1 MWNWESVQSMLVN
14 IANRLPLV
22 FLKALILWNFPLKM
36 YPLTLSFYTVNS
48 FLRGR
53 KVEGQ
58 SPLTPVWQA
67 GNLIGLLLSGVH
79 LHKCLLLSKE
89 PLLWREI
96 VQFSTTHITKNT
108 TGLLTVKWRVS
119 FALCSSQYI
128 FRYDND
134 QGCGFPRGKCCFS
147 FFPLLYIIFSTYLL
161 FLFMGFHS
169 LPVISFTP
177 FSLLSPLYS
186 PKNLYIKQ
194 SSKIGTP

>member
-96 VQFSTTHITKNT
+96 VHFSTTHITKNT

-119 FALCSSQYI
+119 FALCSSHI
-128 FRYDND
+128 SSVMITT
-134 QGCGFPRGKCCFS
+134 RGVVSPGASVVFHFS
-147 FFPLLYIIFSTYLL
+147 PCST
-161 FLFMGFHS
+161 
-169 LPVISFTP
+169 
-177 FSLLSPLYS
+177 
-186 PKNLYIKQ
+186 
-194 SSKIGTP
+194 